1 MNISLQQLEYVV
13 AVDTY
18 RHYVTAAE
26 KTFVT
31 QPTLSMQIKKLEEQ
45 LGVVLFDRSKQPIV
59 PTEIGVK
66 IIEQARIV
74 LNESAKIAET
84 INVYQG
90 RVTGEITLGVI
101 PTLAPYLVPRFVGSF
116 LRKYPEVKLTIKEL
130 MTNDI
135 VEALKKERLDLGVIV
150 TPLGERGFMER
161 KLFYEEIFLFT
172 KEQDLDEI
180 PIDQLKKKRIWLL
193 SKGHCFRS
201 QAINLCALADRE
213 EEMKLHYESGSLE
226 SLKNIVLEEGGAT
239 LLPGLAAAQLD
250 DKLKQHLS
258 RISKEHPYREVSM
271 IYNRSQAK
279 KKLLELLEEELKLA
293 VPESMLSP
301 QLNVVEWN

>member
-1 MNISLQQLEYVV
+1 MNVTLQQLEYVV

-66 IIEQARIV
+66 IIEQARII
-74 LNESAKIAET
+74 LNEAAKIGET
-84 INVYQG
+84 INAYQG
-90 RVTGEITLGVI
+90 RVTGEITLGII
-101 PTLAPYLVPRFVGSF
+101 PTLAPYLVPRFVGNF

-161 KLFYEEIFLFT
+161 RLFYEEILLFS
-172 KEQDLDEI
+172 KERDLDEI
-180 PIDQLKKKRIWLL
+180 PIEQLKKKRIWLL

-201 QAINLCALADRE
+201 QVINLCALADR

-239 LLPGLAAAQLD
+239 LLPALAAEQLEG
-250 DKLKQHLS
+250 KLRHHLS
-258 RISKEHPYREVSM
+258 RISQEHPYREVSL

-293 VPESMLSP
+293 VPESMLFP
-301 QLNVVEWN
+301 QSNVVEWN